1 MITAGV
7 ELEELYTGTQLS
19 FEFKRAL
26 SRLQEMQSHDY
37 LALEHL
43 A

>member
-1 MITAGV
+1 SAEV
-7 ELEELYTGTQLS
+7 PASELYVGTRVE
-19 FEFKRAL
+19 FEFKRTI

-37 LALEHL
+37 LALSHK